1 MRLSLPGSDPGRRP
15 EPTLHAGSGIAHQVL
30 GLARIRGPQ
39 FTTFTTFTKF
49 NHLRSL

>member
-1 MRLSLPGSDPGRRP
+1 MRLSLRGSDPGRRP
-15 EPTLHAGSGIAHQVL
+15 ESTLHADSGIAHQGL

-39 FTTFTTFTKF
+39 FTTFTKF